1 MKADLEKVSSLE
13 RKLNIEVPADKVM
26 AAFNDAYKRVQKN
39 AEIKGFRKGKAP
51 ITTIKSLFK
60 DRVMSD
66 VINDL
71 IQKHYTLALDQH
83 QLSPISSPTI
93 DIASNVEENA
103 EFKFTAQFEVRPDI
117 STVKYEGYEV
127 LKEKVDVSDEMVN
140 NYLDNMRKRS
150 AQLTSITDKRPIQK
164 DDFVMID
171 FAGYEGETALDDVK
185 GNDLPVKIGGGQFL
199 PGFEDQLLGLEI
211 GAEKSFDQAIPANYH
226 HKPIAGKTIKF
237 TVKVKDIK
245 KEELPELNDE
255 FAKKFQQDT
264 LDALKKSIREELTH
278 EEESRINE
286 EFKKRLFNVLAEKN
300 PVDIPPTL
308 KEEQKKKL
316 VDDFRHRMLSQ
327 GMSEAEFEK
336 YQTDWAA
343 DFDKTATFMV
353 HTYFIVDKIA
363 KDHNLK
369 ATNEDMES
377 KISAHAVASGIDINK
392 LRNYYNTV
400 DGRSRLSYQI
410 TEENVVKFL
419 ESKMKVKEVEKSKI
433 KD

>member
-13 RKLNIEVPADKVM
+13 RKLNIQVPAEKVL
-26 AAFNDAYKRVQKN
+26 AAFNDAYKRVQRN

-51 ITTIKSLFK
+51 IQTIKSLFK

-66 VINDL
+66 VINEL

-83 QLSPISSPTI
+83 QLNPISSPTI
-93 DIASNVEENA
+93 DIESNIEENI

-117 STVKYEGYEV
+117 AAVKYEGLEV
-127 LKEKVDVSDEMVN
+127 LKEKNEVTDQMVN
-140 NYLDNMRKRS
+140 DYIENMRKRS
-150 AQLTSITDKRPIQK
+150 AQLESITEKRAIKK

-171 FAGYEGETALDDVK
+171 FQGYDGESALDDVK

-199 PGFEDQLLGLEI
+199 PGFEEQLLGLSV
-211 GAEKSFDQAIPANYH
+211 GDEKSFDQAIPENYH

-237 TVKVKDIK
+237 TTKVKDIRA
-245 KEELPELNDE
+245 EILPELNDE
-255 FAKKFQQDT
+255 FAKKFQKESME
-264 LDALKKSIREELTH
+264 ALKSSIKEEILH
-278 EEESRINE
+278 EEGARIND
-286 EFKKRLFNVLAEKN
+286 EFKKRLFNVIAEKN

-316 VDDFRHRMLSQ
+316 VEDFRHRMLSQ
-327 GMSEAEFEK
+327 GMSEQEFEK

-343 DFDKTATFMV
+343 DFDKTANFMV

-363 KDHNLK
+363 KDHELK
-369 ATNEDMES
+369 ATNDDIEN
-377 KISAHAVASGIDINK
+377 KITAHAAASGIEIAK

-419 ESKMKVKEVEKSKI
+419 EGKVKIKEVDKEKI